1 MASPDHLRL
10 VVHRLAPPTDEPDR
24 DLLARFA
31 RDRDEAAFA
40 ELVRR
45 HGPMVLAVCRRVL
58 GCPHDADDA
67 FQAAFLVL
75 ARRAGVLRLRG
86 SVGDWMHGVA
96 CRTAA
101 AARRAAA
108 RRRAREAAH
117 PLASLPPPQAPA
129 DDLAELRAVLDEEV
143 ARLPEKYRA
152 VLVLADLQQKDRRQV
167 AAELGVAEG
176 TVASRQS
183 RARSLLAGRLSR
195 RGWGLPA
202 YLAAAGPAVVPAA
215 LAAAAVG
222 HAAGGVTG
230 SGPDV
235 LAREVVAAMTRK
247 KLAVAGALVLA
258 AVAVGG
264 GLAVVAADGP
274 GPGRPAE
281 KGYTVHAAGNS
292 TLLLDAA
299 TGDTWVLSQP
309 AGKDPA
315 WVPVRRP
322 APTPPPAA
330 DAPAAKPPE
339 THASPAVAMEIG
351 GHLALA
357 QMFRVHPRAAG
368 TVARVVVRAGEAV
381 KAGQLLVE
389 LDDADARL
397 DLAAAEA
404 GLAAA
409 EVEGRVGAANPALEA
424 RRAEAKV
431 QRARVEVARAKAALQ
446 ATRLTAPA
454 DGTVVE
460 VNTAAGDLVAP
471 GGAPVVVVAPL
482 RRLFAQVDVPERVVG
497 RVSVGQ
503 ACEVRLAA
511 GGPEYRGQVTQV
523 ASVVAPETATV
534 RVHVAIKVP
543 DDAPAPRA
551 GSFVIVRL
559 VEKK

>member
-1 MASPDHLRL
+1 MTSDLLRL
-10 VVHRLAPPTDEPDR
+10 AVRGLVPPADEADN

-75 ARRAGVLRLRG
+75 ARRAGTLRLRG

-96 CRTAA
+96 HRTAS

-108 RRRAREAAH
+108 RRRVREAVHA
-117 PLASLPPPQAPA
+117 PPPQTPA

-167 AAELGVAEG
+167 ATELGVAEG

-202 YLAAAGPAVVPAA
+202 FLAVVAPAA
-215 LAAAAVG
+215 VPAGLAAAAVG
-222 HAAGGVTG
+222 GSAAG
-230 SGPDV
+230 SGPDI

-247 KLAVAGALVLA
+247 KLAVAGAVVLA

-274 GPGRPAE
+274 GPGRAAE
-281 KGYTVHAAGNS
+281 KGYTVHTAGNS
-292 TLLLDAA
+292 ALLLDPT
-299 TGDTWVLSQP
+299 TGDTWVLSHLS
-309 AGKDPA
+309 GKDPT

-322 APTPPPAA
+322 
-330 DAPAAKPPE
+330 DRSAAKPPE
-339 THASPAVAMEIG
+339 ARPSPPAALEVSG
-351 GHLALA
+351 RLTLA
-357 QMFRVHPRAAG
+357 QMFRVHPRVSG
-368 TVARVVVRAGEAV
+368 TVARVAVRVGEAV
-381 KAGQLLVE
+381 KAGQTLVE
-389 LDDADARL
+389 LDDAGARL
-397 DLAAAEA
+397 DLDAAET

-409 EVEGRVGAANPALEA
+409 EFEVKMSRAPTVALVEAHQ
-424 RRAEAKV
+424 AKV
-431 QRARVEVARAKAALQ
+431 KFGRAQVEVARAKAALQ
-446 ATRLTAPA
+446 GTRLTAPGE
-454 DGTVVE
+454 GTVIE
-460 VNTAAGDLVAP
+460 VNTAAGDVVAP
-471 GGAPVVVVAPL
+471 GGAPCVVVASL
-482 RRLFAQVDVPERVVG
+482 RRLVADVDVPEADAA
-497 RVSVGQ
+497 RVSAGQ
-503 ACEVRLAA
+503 ACEIRLPT
-511 GGPEYRGQVTQV
+511 GGPEYQGQVAQV
-523 ASVVAPETATV
+523 AAVVAPETGTV
-534 RVHVAIKVP
+534 RVRVAVKVP
-543 DDAPAPRA
+543 DDGLAPRA
-551 GSFVIVRL
+551 GSFVRVRF